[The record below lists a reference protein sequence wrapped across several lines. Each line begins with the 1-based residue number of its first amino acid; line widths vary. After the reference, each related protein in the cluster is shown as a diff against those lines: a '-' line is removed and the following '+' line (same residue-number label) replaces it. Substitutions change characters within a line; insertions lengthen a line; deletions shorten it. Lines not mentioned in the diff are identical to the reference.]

1 MVLDELLH
9 IVLRQVVGLDVGL
22 NKLLIRNWPQVGQL
36 LQLHQE
42 LLKVQLHQGPALIAA
57 FLHIS
62 IATKE
67 DRAAEARRGDSILLR
82 YLTRIW
88 P

>member
-1 MVLDELLH
+1 MILDELLH
-9 IVLRQVVGLDVGL
+9 VVLGQVVGLDVGL
-22 NKLLIRNWPQVGQL
+22 NKLLIRDWPQVGQL

-62 IATKE
+62 IATK
-67 DRAAEARRGDSILLR
+67 
-82 YLTRIW
+82 
-88 P
+88 